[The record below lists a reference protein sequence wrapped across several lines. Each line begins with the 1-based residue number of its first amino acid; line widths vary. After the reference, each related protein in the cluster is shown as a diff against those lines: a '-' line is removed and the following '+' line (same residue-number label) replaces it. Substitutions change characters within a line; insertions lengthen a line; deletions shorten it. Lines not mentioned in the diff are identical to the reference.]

1 MSENRGARWR
11 RLDNAAKIFPSTSGR
26 RDTRVFRF
34 YCELKE
40 NIDGS
45 VLQTALDR
53 TLEKYPVY
61 RSVMR
66 KGLFWYYLENS
77 DLPAIVS
84 AEKDPPC
91 MNLYIRDRKNLLF
104 QVNYYQKRM
113 NFEVYHAL
121 TDGTGALRFLKE
133 LVKNYLVL
141 RHGGEGLPDL
151 PITDADVTIQD
162 LENDSFSKYYKK
174 SVRGSGSIMKRR
186 KPCRITGAKAGYGN
200 LNVTEGVVSSS
211 VLREKARAYGVSV
224 TVFLSAVLLCAIHKE
239 MRRSQRDVVLMVPVN
254 LRKFFPSE
262 SMLNFFGW
270 IEPGYQFPEGDY
282 EFEDIV
288 RTVDAFFKQE
298 LTREKLGSHMSMYM
312 KLEQHPILRFVP
324 LELKN
329 PALILANQFAEKD
342 VTAILSNVGVVD
354 MPQEYRPYI
363 QRFGVF
369 ISTPKLQLSMCSF
382 EDDVTLSF
390 ASAFQSKNIERNFF
404 RILREFG
411 VPVAMIDDQFPEH
424 IETEKRRKTFFQWF
438 SFTCIA
444 AAVIA
449 VVINMIFTPSREW
462 FPIVLGITMSMWVAL
477 SIGFF
482 KRHNLL
488 KNGIWQTVIFSV
500 GCVLWDYFT
509 GWRGWSLDYAFPAI
523 CLTVMASFGII
534 TKLQKLRA
542 QDYMIY
548 YLLIGI
554 IGLVPLLF
562 WAVGLVDVHY
572 LSVICGGVSF
582 LLMAALV
589 IFRGGDL
596 AAELHKKLHF

>member
-1 MSENRGARWR
+1 
-11 RLDNAAKIFPSTSGR
+11 
-26 RDTRVFRF
+26 
-34 YCELKE
+34 
-40 NIDGS
+40 
-45 VLQTALDR
+45 
-53 TLEKYPVY
+53 
-61 RSVMR
+61 
-66 KGLFWYYLENS
+66 
-77 DLPAIVS
+77 
-84 AEKDPPC
+84 
-91 MNLYIRDRKNLLF
+91 
-104 QVNYYQKRM
+104 
-113 NFEVYHAL
+113 
-121 TDGTGALRFLKE
+121 
-133 LVKNYLVL
+133 
-141 RHGGEGLPDL
+141 
-151 PITDADVTIQD
+151 
-162 LENDSFSKYYKK
+162 
-174 SVRGSGSIMKRR
+174 
-186 KPCRITGAKAGYGN
+186 
-200 LNVTEGVVSSS
+200 
-211 VLREKARAYGVSV
+211 
-224 TVFLSAVLLCAIHKE
+224 
-239 MRRSQRDVVLMVPVN
+239 
-254 LRKFFPSE
+254 
-262 SMLNFFGW
+262 
-270 IEPGYQFPEGDY
+270 
-282 EFEDIV
+282 
-288 RTVDAFFKQE
+288 
-298 LTREKLGSHMSMYM
+298 
-312 KLEQHPILRFVP
+312 
-324 LELKN
+324 
-329 PALILANQFAEKD
+329 
-342 VTAILSNVGVVD
+342 